1 MDQWIIFLLR
11 LIKENDLIQLY
22 LKFQK
27 KYSQTCIKRSPFGY
41 RKSNLK
47 RGSIR
52 MKFTMTGQ
60 KKGDL
65 LI

>member
-27 KYSQTCIKRSPFGY
+27 KYTVKPVLRGHLLDTEKAI
-41 RKSNLK
+41 LK
-47 RGSIR
+47 EVQ
-52 MKFTMTGQ
+52 FV
-60 KKGDL
+60 
-65 LI
+65 